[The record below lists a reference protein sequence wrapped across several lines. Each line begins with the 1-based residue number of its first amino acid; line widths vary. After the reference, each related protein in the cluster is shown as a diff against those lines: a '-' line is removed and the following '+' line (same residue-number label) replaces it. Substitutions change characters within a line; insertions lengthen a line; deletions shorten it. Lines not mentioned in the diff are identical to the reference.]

1 MRNTLHAAL
10 ALAAAATLSPAA
22 YAQNTM
28 EQQYSSWPS
37 YDGDDL
43 ELKVDDAG
51 THFTLWSPSAE
62 APKCSYTA
70 ATATPQQKTP

>member
-43 ELKVDDAG
+43 
-51 THFTLWSPSAE
+51 
-62 APKCSYTA
+62 
-70 ATATPQQKTP
+70 